1 MIGPRM
7 RVPKIAHRCGFCK
20 DDENKEIDF
29 ELSCLTFLTTKE
41 RFHMM
46 LKGSEGM
53 KKTMRKHGY
62 GKSAEIIKR
71 T

>member
-1 MIGPRM
+1 MP
-7 RVPKIAHRCGFCK
+7 VLKLLK

-29 ELSCLTFLTTKE
+29 ELSFLKSLTTKE

-46 LKGSEGM
+46 LKKSEEM
-53 KKTMRKHGY
+53 KKMMRKHGY
-62 GKSAEIIKR
+62 GKSTEIIKR